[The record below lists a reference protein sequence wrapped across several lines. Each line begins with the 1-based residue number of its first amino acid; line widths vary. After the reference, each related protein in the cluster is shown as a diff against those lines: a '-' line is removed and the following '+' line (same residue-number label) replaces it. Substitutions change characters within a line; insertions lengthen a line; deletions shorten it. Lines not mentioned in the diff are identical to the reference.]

1 MRITAIETIRVGF
14 HDQLL
19 WVHVETDA
27 GLIGL
32 GETCFSPT
40 VVESYLHDI
49 VAPLLLGGDA
59 TRIAQISARLVRQ
72 PVGYSSAGVEM
83 RGASAI
89 DIALWDLMGQAA
101 GMPVYRLLGGQ
112 CRDRIR
118 VYNTCAGPAYVTKRG
133 DMKTVYGLGGD
144 FGERYDDLHGFLE
157 RPAELA
163 RDLLSEGITV
173 MKIWPFDF
181 AAEQNGRMAITTRQ
195 IEEA

>member
-1 MRITAIETIRVGF
+1 MLFQAGTEGIVALACAKRRHTMRITAIETIRVGF

-32 GETCFSPT
+32 GETCFAPT

-59 TRIAQISARLVRQ
+59 THIGKISAMLVRQ

-83 RGASAI
+83 RAASTI

-101 GMPVYRLLGGQ
+101 GMPV
-112 CRDRIR
+112 
-118 VYNTCAGPAYVTKRG
+118 
-133 DMKTVYGLGGD
+133 
-144 FGERYDDLHGFLE
+144 H
-157 RPAELA
+157 
-163 RDLLSEGITV
+163 
-173 MKIWPFDF
+173 
-181 AAEQNGRMAITTRQ
+181 
-195 IEEA
+195 